1 MRVET
6 PHFIGTLIDLQEGF
20 SIVSLPFQ
28 VQLRPDNCP
37 PGLEYLTQVDQ
48 IIVKQKVEIMEALF
62 GCETKNK
69 YKLKNSMGQEVYSA
83 KEDTD
88 CCTRNCCGPIRPFGM
103 TIKDNNDQERHRTG
117 QKCPSKR
124 EALY

>member
-1 MRVET
+1 M
-6 PHFIGTLIDLQEGF
+6 
-20 SIVSLPFQ
+20 
-28 VQLRPDNCP
+28 
-37 PGLEYLTQVDQ
+37 
-48 IIVKQKVEIMEALF
+48 KQKVEIMEALF

-117 QKCPSKR
+117 LYKR
-124 EALY
+124 KRRIVLNDIVQFDFRR